1 MSQYIRDYYFPNN
14 YMLPERKANQ
24 RLMKSLV
31 FNTASFAKAFDPI
44 SARKKLNR
52 LPSNHLSSQRRR
64 RIARHR

>member
-1 MSQYIRDYYFPNN
+1 
-14 YMLPERKANQ
+14 MLPERKANQ

-52 LPSNHLSSQRRR
+52 LPSKLPSRALHFTIDSILRPS
-64 RIARHR
+64 